1 MYLQSIVIPVAISS
15 CRRSSIKFGSR
26 TYSPSSFA
34 HAQGLRIRTFGVA
47 RIGNGPIL
55 LQIEQNVSTCCR
67 VLVCQAVP
75 AVHDAWVVGVSYDGL
90 RMNNDLVGRR
100 LSRFP
105 VHYVS
110 QLFLKR
116 GKVSLARLLTWH
128 FGAFPDQKNL

>member
-1 MYLQSIVIPVAISS
+1 M
-15 CRRSSIKFGSR
+15 
-26 TYSPSSFA
+26 
-34 HAQGLRIRTFGVA
+34 
-47 RIGNGPIL
+47 
-55 LQIEQNVSTCCR
+55 
-67 VLVCQAVP
+67 P

-110 QLFLKR
+110 QLFLKQ

-128 FGAFPDQKNL
+128 FGTFPDQKNL